1 MKKHVD
7 LFYQNITKQWGNAHS
22 LRTICE
28 LTCRNLMEFFNVHH
42 CQLVVAYKGHWQSL
56 VQQNEAGIQYS
67 FPPVVI
73 SEETHA
79 DIYQSLLGQN
89 STQPFTTSNSGF
101 HRVWLPLQR
110 REQRIGW
117 LIIDFPHTVKVDIGA
132 FSQLC
137 TLLATEI
144 DANLLSPTIK
154 TENSSR
160 RHVDQE
166 LRNSQYEQDLL
177 LEQLQAMHSIS
188 FMLWRTKSIKE
199 MLFIAVDEG
208 KKQLEID
215 RMAVF
220 LFDKEYRMHGTY
232 GTDIAGNTIDEYYFE
247 SVIPEQWY
255 AARTLE
261 EKEYLAVQENTP
273 LYHDLKQVG
282 FGWSAYIALWDEDT
296 PIGWIACDNLLTG
309 RPFRT
314 YHHQLLKQYGFIISQ
329 HLVRHQA
336 EDRLKRLNRDLEK
349 RVLTR
354 TEELNNVNKM
364 LEKISRLDPLT
375 NIANRR
381 VFDKSIADEWRRA
394 ERHQLPISLLIMDID
409 HFKQYND
416 HLGHDAGDLCLK
428 KIAHGLADIERRAG
442 ALFARFGGEE
452 FVLLLPGQDSKAAV
466 FSAKKILTTMNEMAL
481 PFPQNEESETKKNPI
496 VTLSIGVSSMVPT
509 QGSSYKMLFN
519 TADKAL
525 YRAKDEGRNCYRLL
539 L

>member
-7 LFYQNITKQWGNAHS
+7 LFYKNITEQWGNAHS
-22 LRTICE
+22 LRTLCE
-28 LTCRNLMEFFNVHH
+28 LTCRNLMEFFDVQH
-42 CQLVVAYKGHWQSL
+42 CQIIVAYKGQWHSL
-56 VQQNEAGIQYS
+56 LQLNETGIQYS
-67 FPPVVI
+67 FPPI
-73 SEETHA
+73 IITENNHA
-79 DIYQSLLGQN
+79 DIYDTITTQDN
-89 STQPFTTSNSGF
+89 KQPFTSSSKDF
-101 HRVWLPLQR
+101 HRAWLPLFR

-117 LIIDFPHTVKVDIGA
+117 LIIDFPHAANVDLQALG
-132 FSQLC
+132 QLR
-137 TLLATEI
+137 TLLASEI
-144 DANLLSPTIK
+144 DADLLSQTIK
-154 TENSSR
+154 SENSSR
-160 RHVDQE
+160 RHVEQE
-166 LRNSQYEQDLL
+166 LRNSQHEQVLL

-208 KKQLEID
+208 KRQLEID

-220 LFDKEYRMHGTY
+220 LFDEKHHMHGTY
-232 GTDIAGNTIDEYYFE
+232 GTDIAGNTTDEYYFE
-247 SVIPEQWY
+247 SVIPNQWY
-255 AARTLE
+255 AARTLK

-273 LYHDLKQVG
+273 LFHDLKQVG

-309 RPFRT
+309 RPFRS

-336 EDRLKRLNRDLEK
+336 EDRLKRLNKDLEK

-354 TEELNNVNKM
+354 TQELNDVNKM
-364 LEKISRLDPLT
+364 LEKMSRLDPLT

-381 VFDKSIADEWRRA
+381 VFDEAIVDEWRRA
-394 ERHQLPISLLIMDID
+394 ERHQLPVSLLIMDID

-428 KIAHGLADIERRAG
+428 KIANGLANIERRAG
-442 ALFARFGGEE
+442 SLFARFGGEE

-466 FSAKKILTTMNEMAL
+466 FAAKKILKAMHDMAL
-481 PFPQNEESETKKNPI
+481 PFPHNDNERTEPT
-496 VTLSIGVSSMVPT
+496 VTLSIGASTTIPT
-509 QGSSYKMLFN
+509 QGSDYKTLFN

-525 YRAKDEGRNCYRLL
+525 YRAKGEGRNCYRLL